1 MLECFYLMNHS
12 LRPFLFAVFA
22 LVCLESFVS
31 CSQKE
36 HPSELEIRL
45 AVYGKEAGD
54 PIRILGQKQINLDET
69 PEMETLVLF
78 QSGQSEVLS
87 AFRKEG
93 SSWTFLWKLE
103 FFLKN
108 LGPMYY
114 DGKQNVW
121 LPGSV
126 SGKEKPLFAG
136 DCFRRIVLAELPG
149 DNFNSVF
156 VEVMS
161 EEPPLGLFSVPMG
174 YRKGKKIWDGFQLKE
189 HEELKRSKRVDFEYS
204 AKEKSF
210 RIFPTN
216 PNYSQEFVFNGWEM
230 IANLP
235 MQPVPSFISLDVE
248 PKFQIGKES
257 LVTLQLKNRGNYVSL
272 TYLSVSFPE
281 VGSVRLVNETQ
292 GVRLYKKGDIVYNV
306 VQNKKIPAEY
316 PLLEVTKEGWA
327 NHFRYGIKFYY
338 TPKSTDAP
346 KILFRSTYKFYQEII
361 SIPNQYSIAPYERD
375 QQGFPS
381 YILNQVTEK

>member
-1 MLECFYLMNHS
+1 MKLSILFRIIVTLLFS
-12 LRPFLFAVFA
+12 LV
-22 LVCLESFVS
+22 SFVS

-36 HPSELEIRL
+36 LPSDAEIR
-45 AVYGKEAGD
+45 AAIYGKDGGQ
-54 PIRILGQKQINLDET
+54 PVRVLGQKQINLDET

-78 QSGQSEVLS
+78 QSGTSEVLA

-103 FFLKN
+103 FFLQN
-108 LGPMYY
+108 LGAIFY
-114 DGKQNVW
+114 DSKLKSWV
-121 LPGSV
+121 PGSAP
-126 SGKEKPLFAG
+126 GKEKVTFAG
-136 DCFRRIVLAELPG
+136 DCLQRIVVAELPG

-156 VEVMS
+156 IEVLS

-189 HEELKRSKRVDFEYS
+189 HEELKRSKRVDFEYN
-204 AKEKSF
+204 AKDKSF

-230 IANLP
+230 IANLS
-235 MQPVPSFISLDVE
+235 MQPVPAFVSLEVD
-248 PKFQIGKES
+248 PKFEIGKES
-257 LVTLQLKNRGNYVSL
+257 SVTLQLKNRGNYVSL
-272 TYLSVSFPE
+272 TYLSLSFPE
-281 VGSVRLVNETQ
+281 AGSVRLAGETQ

-306 VQNKKIPAEY
+306 VSNKKIPAEY

-327 NHFRYGIKFYY
+327 NNFRYGVKFFY
-338 TPKSTDAP
+338 TPKESVTP
-346 KILFRSTYKFYQEII
+346 KILFRSTYKFYHEIV
-361 SIPNQYSIAPYERD
+361 SIPNQFSVVPFERD

-381 YILNQVTEK
+381 YILGAPTN

>member
-1 MLECFYLMNHS
+1 MNFLKFS
-12 LRPFLFAVFA
+12 RNVSVFCLFAVFFF
-22 LVCLESFVS
+22 LSFS
-31 CSQKE
+31 FCSQKE
-36 HPSELEIRL
+36 HPSEKEIRVS
-45 AVYGKEAGD
+45 VYGKEEGD

-69 PEMETLVLF
+69 QEMETLVLF

-103 FFLKN
+103 FFLKD

-114 DGKQNVW
+114 DGKQNKW
-121 LPGSV
+121 LAGSV
-126 SGKEKPLFAG
+126 SGKEKPTFAG
-136 DCFRRIVLAELPG
+136 DCLRRIVVAELPG

-156 VEVMS
+156 IEVLS

-174 YRKGKKIWDGFQLKE
+174 YRKGKKIWDGYQLKE
-189 HEELKRSKRVDFEYS
+189 HEELKRSKRVEFEYS

-235 MQPVPSFISLDVE
+235 MQPVPSFVSLEVE
-248 PKFQIGKES
+248 PKFEIGKES

-272 TYLSVSFPE
+272 TYLSLSFPDA
-281 VGSVRLVNETQ
+281 GSLRLANETQ

-327 NHFRYGIKFYY
+327 NNFRYGIKFHY
-338 TPKSTDAP
+338 TPSSTNTP
-346 KILFRSTYKFYQEII
+346 RILFRSTYKFYQEIV
-361 SIPNQYSIAPYERD
+361 SIPNQFSIAPYERD

-381 YILNQVTEK
+381 YLLNEITK

>member
-1 MLECFYLMNHS
+1 MNFYSYRIIFLIFT
-12 LRPFLFAVFA
+12 LFLFGFYP
-22 LVCLESFVS
+22 S

-36 HPSELEIRL
+36 HPSEKEIRVF
-45 AVYGKEAGD
+45 VYGKEEGD
-54 PIRILGQKQINLDET
+54 PIRILGQKQINLDES

-93 SSWTFLWKLE
+93 SSWAFLWKLE
-103 FFLKN
+103 FFQKN
-108 LGPMYY
+108 LGPMHY
-114 DGKQNVW
+114 DGKQNAW
-121 LPGSV
+121 IPGSV
-126 SGKEKPLFAG
+126 AGAEKLTFSG
-136 DCFRRIVLAELPG
+136 DCLRRVVLAELPG

-156 VEVMS
+156 VEVLS

-189 HEELKRSKRVDFEYS
+189 HEELKRSKRVEFEYN

-235 MQPVPSFISLDVE
+235 MQPVPSFVSLEME
-248 PKFQIGKES
+248 PKFEKGKES

-272 TYLSVSFPE
+272 TYLSLSLPDA
-281 VGSVRLVNETQ
+281 GSIRLANETQ
-292 GVRLYKKGDIVYNV
+292 GVRLYKKGDIVYNII
-306 VQNKKIPAEY
+306 QNKKIPAEY

-327 NHFRYGIKFYY
+327 NNFRYGIKFYY
-338 TPKSTDAP
+338 TPITTDNP
-346 KILFRSTYKFYQEII
+346 RILFRSTYKFYQEII

-381 YILNQVTEK
+381 YILNQ

>member
-1 MLECFYLMNHS
+1 MNFYSYRN
-12 LRPFLFAVFA
+12 FLLIFILF
-22 LVCLESFVS
+22 LLGFFPS

-36 HPSELEIRL
+36 HPSEKEIRVF
-45 AVYGKEAGD
+45 VYGREDGE
-54 PIRILGQKQINLDET
+54 PIRILGQKQINLDES

-114 DGKQNVW
+114 DGKQNKW
-121 LPGSV
+121 SAGSI
-126 SGKEKPLFAG
+126 SGIEKTTFAG
-136 DCFRRIVLAELPG
+136 DCLRRIVLAELPG

-156 VEVMS
+156 IEVLS

-174 YRKGKKIWDGFQLKE
+174 YRKGKKIWDGYQLKE
-189 HEELKRSKRVDFEYS
+189 HEELKRSKRVEFEYS

-235 MQPVPSFISLDVE
+235 MQPVPSFVSLDVL
-248 PKFQIGKES
+248 PKFEIGKES

-272 TYLSVSFPE
+272 TYLSLSFPD
-281 VGSVRLVNETQ
+281 VGSLRLANETQ

-327 NHFRYGIKFYY
+327 NNFRYGIKFYY
-338 TPKSTDAP
+338 TPITTDNP
-346 KILFRSTYKFYQEII
+346 RILFRSTYKFYQEII

-381 YILNQVTEK
+381 YILNQMKR

>member
-1 MLECFYLMNHS
+1 MNLS
-12 LRPFLFAVFA
+12 NLFRVTATFLFAFVF
-22 LVCLESFVS
+22 CVS

-36 HPSELEIRL
+36 HPSDSEIRQ
-45 AVYGKEAGD
+45 AVYGNDNGQ
-54 PIRILGQKQINLDET
+54 PVRVLGQKQINLDET

-78 QSGQSEVLS
+78 QSGTSEVLA
-87 AFRKEG
+87 AFRKDG
-93 SSWTFLWKLE
+93 SSWDYLWKLE
-103 FFLKN
+103 FFLQN

-114 DGKQNVW
+114 DAKLNSWV
-121 LPGSV
+121 PGSAQ
-126 SGKEKPLFAG
+126 GKEKVTFAG
-136 DCFRRIVLAELPG
+136 DCLRRIVVAELPG

-156 VEVMS
+156 VEVLA

-189 HEELKRSKRVDFEYS
+189 HEELKRSKRVDFEYNQ
-204 AKEKSF
+204 KDKSF

-230 IANLP
+230 IPNLP
-235 MQPVPSFISLDVE
+235 MQPVPAFVSLEVA
-248 PKFQIGKES
+248 PKFEIGKES

-272 TYLSVSFPE
+272 TYLSLSFPE
-281 VGSVRLVNETQ
+281 AGSVRLAGETQ
-292 GVRLYKKGDIVYNV
+292 GVRLYKKGDIVFNV

-327 NHFRYGIKFYY
+327 NNFRYGIKFYY
-338 TPKSTDAP
+338 SPKESAIP
-346 KILFRSTYKFYQEII
+346 KILFRSTYKFYQEIV
-361 SIPNQYSIAPYERD
+361 SIPNQFSIAPFERD

-381 YILNQVTEK
+381 YLLETSTN

>member
-1 MLECFYLMNHS
+1 MNLS
-12 LRPFLFAVFA
+12 LRYPFTATFFLFLA
-22 LVCLESFVS
+22 LF

-36 HPSELEIRL
+36 LPSDAEIRE
-45 AVYGKEAGD
+45 AVYGKDAGQVV
-54 PIRILGQKQINLDET
+54 RVLGQKQINLDET

-78 QSGQSEVLS
+78 QSGTSEVLA

-103 FFLKN
+103 YFLQN
-108 LGPMYY
+108 LGPMFY
-114 DGKQNVW
+114 DAKLKSWVS
-121 LPGSV
+121 GSAP
-126 SGKEKPLFAG
+126 GKEKVTFAG
-136 DCFRRIVLAELPG
+136 DCLRRIVVAELPG

-156 VEVMS
+156 IEVLA

-204 AKEKSF
+204 AKDKSF

-216 PNYSQEFVFNGWEM
+216 PNFSQEFVFNGWEM

-235 MQPVPSFISLDVE
+235 MQPVPSFVSLEVT
-248 PKFQIGKES
+248 PKFEIGKES
-257 LVTLQLKNRGNYVSL
+257 QVTLQLKNRGNYVSL
-272 TYLSVSFPE
+272 AYLSLSFPE
-281 VGSVRLVNETQ
+281 AGSVRLPGETQ
-292 GVRLYKKGDIVYNV
+292 GVRLYKKGDIVYNIV
-306 VQNKKIPAEY
+306 SNKKIPADY

-327 NHFRYGIKFYY
+327 NNFRYGVKFFY
-338 TPKSTDAP
+338 TPKESVTP
-346 KILFRSTYKFYQEII
+346 KILFRSTYKFYHEIV
-361 SIPNQYSIAPYERD
+361 SIPNQFSIAPFERD

-381 YILNQVTEK
+381 YLLGAPAN

>member
-1 MLECFYLMNHS
+1 MKISF
-12 LRPFLFAVFA
+12 RTPFLTL
-22 LVCLESFVS
+22 LVLIFFSFNPS

-36 HPSELEIRL
+36 HPSEKEIRL
-45 AVYGKEAGD
+45 AVYEKEEGD

-87 AFRKEG
+87 AFRKDG
-93 SSWTFLWKLE
+93 SNWIFLWKLE

-108 LGPMYY
+108 LGPMYH
-114 DGKQNVW
+114 DGKQSIWVA
-121 LPGSV
+121 GSI
-126 SGKEKPLFAG
+126 SGKEKPTFAG
-136 DCFRRIVLAELPG
+136 DCLRRVVLAELPG

-156 VEVMS
+156 VEVLS

-174 YRKGKKIWDGFQLKE
+174 YRKGKKIWDGYQLKE
-189 HEELKRSKRVDFEYS
+189 HEELKRTKRVEFEYS
-204 AKEKSF
+204 AKDKSF

-235 MQPVPSFISLDVE
+235 MQPVPSFVSLEVE
-248 PKFQIGKES
+248 PKFEKGKES

-272 TYLSVSFPE
+272 TYLSLSFPD
-281 VGSVRLVNETQ
+281 VGNLRLASETQ

-327 NHFRYGIKFYY
+327 NNFRYGIKFYY
-338 TPKSTDAP
+338 TPAVTDSP
-346 KILFRSTYKFYQEII
+346 RILFRSTYKFYQDIV
-361 SIPNQYSIAPYERD
+361 SIPNQYSIAPFERD

-381 YILNQVTEK
+381 YLLGQ